1 MSQLTNFLKLFK
13 WNTSDEADLEEEF
26 DIDTSMNDNWDK
38 IDTAIEDLDNN
49 KVDKVEGKGL
59 STNDFTN
66 EAKNKLDGLSN
77 YDDSEI
83 KQDIANI
90 QDEQATQNENIQAN
104 TDKNTAQD
112 ELIDK
117 LKGNMFNLTAEGT
130 SINVQ
135 DASDLPAVLEVSGGV
150 RQDGREGYNLFNS
163 DKALT
168 SQTKTQGGAT
178 VTKNNDK
185 SFTVTGSGNLTASF
199 GGGYIDYTHEET
211 LKILKTGQYTCYF
224 GAITYPICAI
234 QFFKKENDKET
245 LLISRDNGSNIKAV
259 IDITDEIINSTG
271 LFIRVYLYGASG
283 RQIVPGTIYPMLY
296 EGTEEK
302 PFEGYGATPSPDYP
316 SEVEV
321 VEGTLEINKVNK
333 NLINFN
339 KDSYNWSSGT
349 CSTLGSVVTFSNNQ
363 FIGASNRNS
372 TKFNCFISK
381 GTTINMSKRVIK
393 GSENYVS
400 GWIMTNPILH
410 YKDGTSYKKNIAF
423 NNSNDI
429 KQVKNETLTLE
440 KDVIAISIEIG
451 ASCNINGTL
460 EVGVQIEKNEQATD
474 YIPHE
479 SKVYNLPI
487 QQPML
492 SGDTFVKE
500 NGNWFEV
507 HGWKKVVF
515 TGDEEFGGAGV
526 KDVSFI
532 SSITDYVISNDII
545 CFSNYFKSIPNV
557 TSASDIGGKEEDNII
572 AFINNHTNYRFYVK
586 SSQYYTTTL
595 KSFLADKYNAGN
607 PVYVWYKLA
616 TPTKL
621 PCTPEQTQVLEQL
634 YNMPTYRPVT
644 NIFTQED
651 LANLKLNY
659 VADSKIYVDNKIS
672 MLAEQILNK

>member
-1 MSQLTNFLKLFK
+1 MATTKNGTYYPSNYDEVADVPTDMKKMAESIDKQLD
-13 WNTSDEADLEEEF
+13 S
-26 DIDTSMNDNWDK
+26 
-38 IDTAIEDLDNN
+38 

-66 EAKNKLDGLSN
+66 EDKDKLDGLSN

-83 KQDIANI
+83 KQDIADI
-90 QDEQATQNENIQAN
+90 Q
-104 TDKNTAQD
+104 DKNTSQD
-112 ELIDK
+112 ELIAK
-117 LKGNMFNLTAEGT
+117 LKDNMFNLTAEGT

-211 LKILKTGQYTCYF
+211 LKNLKIGQYTCYF
-224 GAITYPICAI
+224 GVTTYPLCAI

-283 RQIVPGTIYPMLY
+283 KQIVPGTIYPMLY

-321 VEGTLEINKVNK
+321 VEGSVEINKVNK
-333 NLINFN
+333 NWFDLTKLEPDNNNGLESYSIENSNKILLKNKTSSQGSYFTYAFQAFKLDLKNGKYVLQLKVNTNSSNYRVLIRGKKESTNDIITTIDQSSSKEKTFEIN
-339 KDSYNWSSGT
+339 YDEYLSYNIE
-349 CSTLGSVVTFSNNQ
+349 FYANQ
-363 FIGASNRNS
+363 SYIESQA
-372 TKFNCFISK
+372 I
-381 GTTINMSKRVIK
+381 TI
-393 GSENYVS
+393 Y
-400 GWIMTNPILH
+400 L
-410 YKDGTSYKKNIAF
+410 
-423 NNSNDI
+423 DI
-429 KQVKNETLTLE
+429 
-440 KDVIAISIEIG
+440 
-451 ASCNINGTL
+451 
-460 EVGVQIEKNEQATD
+460 QIELEEEATD
-474 YIPHE
+474 YISHE
-479 SKVYNLPI
+479 SEVYNLPI

-500 NGNWFEV
+500 DGNWFEV
-507 HGWKKVVF
+507 HLWNKLIITDKDVF
-515 TGDEEFGGAGV
+515 TTYDAGADAIGL
-526 KDVSFI
+526 I
-532 SSITDYVISNDII
+532 RSSKLLNSVNNSG
-545 CFSNYFKSIPNV
+545 FSNYLANAKTTSVIKNVFAVSDLTLFIKIDKTIISTLEEFKQWLA
-557 TSASDIGGKEEDNII
+557 TK
-572 AFINNHTNYRFYVK
+572 NNE
-586 SSQYYTTTL
+586 
-595 KSFLADKYNAGN
+595 GN
-607 PVYVWYKLA
+607 PLYIWYQVT

-621 PCTPEQTQVLEQL
+621 PCTPEQAAVLEQL

-659 VADSKIYVDNKIS
+659 VADSKIYVDNKINAMQANLDTINQLLS
-672 MLAEQILNK
+672 TTATSAMLLNNMQADLESEVI